1 MLNDSHSLFEL
12 KLASS
17 LNYVYFYLP
26 THNILILQYV
36 IYKLQIIIDSY
47 PQQTLNSL
55 ELEFMLYYF
64 PSINVFDE
72 IYFKNSPLW

>member
-55 ELEFMLYYF
+55 ELEFMLYVLSFY
-64 PSINVFDE
+64 
-72 IYFKNSPLW
+72 